1 MALTAIMGGYSPE
14 KEIIMS
20 LKEKEPQTFH
30 NINAVLRIA
39 LWTNIVAWI
48 ILVLTL
54 ISFGN
59 QMYSII
65 ANWAS
70 ISMSLPA
77 SFFDKVSAFASL
89 FLDSLFAGVF
99 YFLVLRGVSMGLNL
113 GLDVFYKDKE
123 EDATVEAVI
132 EAVE

>member
-1 MALTAIMGGYSPE
+1 MGGYSPD

-20 LKEKEPQTFH
+20 LKEREPVTFH
-30 NINAVLRIA
+30 NTNAVLRIA

-48 ILVLTL
+48 ILALTL

-65 ANWAS
+65 SNWAS
-70 ISMSLPA
+70 ISISLPP

-99 YFLVLRGVSMGLNL
+99 YFLVLRGVSVGLSL
-113 GLDVFYKDKE
+113 GMDIFYKGKE
-123 EDATVEAVI
+123 EDADTTIEAVI
-132 EAVE
+132 ETVD